1 MDDAGHLAAELSKF
15 TSLISS
21 ALRKRA
27 THGAATALE
36 KHLAKRFRDVI
47 RRKMHHA
54 AYAWMDDRDAG
65 RLARL
70 DPSIVRRILSCLPLN
85 DRLAL
90 SHTCRTLRDVLLGMS
105 EPWSRISIGARQVF
119 LLPEQ
124 IENPPPWADDPRR
137 MWEGLIT
144 LTGRNRDLPSHIS
157 CGLDTRCPAWDPAIE
172 RLLHFVLSKAS
183 SLRLEPFGWMPV
195 TLGLRDEED
204 RDLDAV
210 MLALDIPSE
219 DRWSPL
225 SFLLRY
231 PAPFLRTFEL
241 SVRESFVRTSS
252 VQFLLHPDVL
262 AGEIHALEECY
273 LTGITLPPGGC
284 SAFAAL
290 TLFDYKPVPPIIS
303 GSQLS
308 QLMTWMPLLE
318 TLGFV
323 TESFTDDM
331 PWSDS
336 GTQPLNRHAR
346 LRQVAVGCIYESIE
360 MFSDIFSF
368 IRSRTQSKV
377 LVDFVG
383 PTAEEG
389 NPIRPGMPPHFGE
402 FDTILADEE
411 RLVMRNCD
419 CSLILTSWKW
429 PDFAMDSATI
439 ANITSLT
446 ITSILWEDKPLPP
459 AINLTHLCILLPS
472 CVCIPR
478 DMSDAPG
485 VFVLSPWI
493 GPWQCPSLAEVHL
506 AASPPN
512 PPDKCPRSSPEF
524 PVDCTCWHGCTIS
537 LRDVYDFVHDGL
549 AYSDQ
554 PLRRLRL
561 SGIRG
566 IAEPEPALAY
576 ISLSQ
581 LAETL
586 EITADVDDVVLYM
599 SYITNQS
606 HKQVRQPTRLLSPD
620 LSPGD
625 ESFDALGATPANWTA
640 E

>member
-1 MDDAGHLAAELSKF
+1 
-15 TSLISS
+15 
-21 ALRKRA
+21 
-27 THGAATALE
+27 
-36 KHLAKRFRDVI
+36 
-47 RRKMHHA
+47 
-54 AYAWMDDRDAG
+54 
-65 RLARL
+65 
-70 DPSIVRRILSCLPLN
+70 
-85 DRLAL
+85 
-90 SHTCRTLRDVLLGMS
+90 MS

-124 IENPPPWADDPRR
+124 IENPPPWARDPTKK
-137 MWEGLIT
+137 WEGLVT
-144 LTGRNRDLPSHIS
+144 LVERNRDRPPCVS
-157 CGLDTRCPAWDPAIE
+157 CGLDTRRPVWDDDIE
-172 RLLHFVLSKAS
+172 HLLRVVLSKACT
-183 SLRLEPFGWMPV
+183 LRLEPFGWMPV

-225 SFLLRY
+225 SILLRY

-262 AGEIHALEECY
+262 AGEINALKECY
-273 LTGITLPPGGC
+273 LTGITLPPVQC
-284 SAFAAL
+284 DAFAAL
-290 TLFDYKPVPPIIS
+290 TLFDYKPVPPVITS
-303 GSQLS
+303 SQLS
-308 QLMTWMPLLE
+308 QLLTWMPLLE

-323 TESFTDDM
+323 TESFTDDT
-331 PWSDS
+331 PTPTHDS
-336 GTQPLNRHAR
+336 GTQSHVYHAH
-346 LRQVAVGCIYESIE
+346 LKQVAVGCIYESIE
-360 MFSDIFSF
+360 MFSDIFSSL
-368 IRSRTQSKV
+368 RSWTQSRV

-402 FDTILADEE
+402 FHTILADDE

-419 CSLILTSWKW
+419 CTLILTSWKW
-429 PDFAMDSATI
+429 PDFAMDSVTI

-459 AINLTHLCILLPS
+459 AIHLTHLCILLPS
-472 CVCIPR
+472 CVCVPR
-478 DMSDAPG
+478 DMSEAPG
-485 VFVLSPWI
+485 VFVLSPWS
-493 GPWQCPSLAEVHL
+493 GPWQCPSLADVHF

-512 PPDKCPRSSPEF
+512 PADKCPRSSPEF

-620 LSPGD
+620 LTPVD

-640 E
+640 D